1 MKYVV
6 NFSMICDHLYMYL
19 DYSGLLQKLSG
30 GRVGKSSKLSQP
42 FVSLYPHRAKPKV
55 PVTLGFQEQ
64 NITTLHRE
72 KTTKRRQ

>member
-1 MKYVV
+1 M
-6 NFSMICDHLYMYL
+6 
-19 DYSGLLQKLSG
+19 
-30 GRVGKSSKLSQP
+30 GKSSKLSQP

-72 KTTKRRQ
+72 ETTKRRQQIDPDVLVWIVA